1 MEGNVRQAAEL
12 LLARKLDD
20 FREALDA
27 DAASAP
33 RGEDGG
39 DSLARSALWNS
50 FRESLRAHSRRA
62 LKDYIALLT
71 LFGALA
77 PGDGIEEIFDRHA
90 DRMAETLLERVG
102 SAARADRNRA
112 VNLVVAIKAE
122 AQGVLLEEASRWM
135 PVRSSGSTKGP
146 ATHELDDRLPL
157 ARRGAFD
164 SDLVEAVVE
173 ARRENR
179 PLSLVMMDIDH
190 FKKINDAHGHPVGD
204 EVLVEV
210 AGLVV
215 RRLAYKG
222 RAYRYGGEEISL
234 LLRDYSA
241 EEAAGL
247 AERIRKD
254 LEVRTLASRNLRV
267 TASFGV
273 ASLPDQA
280 SDAKALLEVA
290 DVALY
295 EAKRG
300 GRNRVRVAEG
310 SPCAESTD

>member
-1 MEGNVRQAAEL
+1 VTGESGGNRNSYDKNHFPQQADVL
-12 LLARKLDD
+12 NIVLDHITQGMVVVGPDYRTLAFNRHFEEMFQLPHGTVEVGVD
-20 FREALDA
+20 FRDILRTWAATTGQDQQMLDYA
-27 DAASAP
+27 IYQLDEPATFEFEFPQLINGDP
-33 RGEDGG
+33 R
-39 DSLARSALWNS
+39 WC
-50 FRESLRAHSRRA
+50 
-62 LKDYIALLT
+62 LLT
-71 LFGALA
+71 HNPLPGKGFVRTFTDITKRKALEA
-77 PGDGIEEIFDRHA
+77 SLMKLSREDPLTG
-90 DRMAETLLERVG
+90 LY
-102 SAARADRNRA
+102 NRRTI
-112 VNLVVAIKAE
+112 LD
-122 AQGVLLEEASRWM
+122 LLEE
-135 PVRSSGSTKGP
+135 
-146 ATHELDDRLPL
+146 EIQ
-157 ARRGAFD
+157 RGQ
-164 SDLVEAVVE
+164 
-173 ARRENR
+173 RYKH
-179 PLSLVMMDIDH
+179 PLSFLMMDIDH

-247 AERIRKD
+247 AERIRRD

-310 SPCAESTD
+310 SPVAESTE